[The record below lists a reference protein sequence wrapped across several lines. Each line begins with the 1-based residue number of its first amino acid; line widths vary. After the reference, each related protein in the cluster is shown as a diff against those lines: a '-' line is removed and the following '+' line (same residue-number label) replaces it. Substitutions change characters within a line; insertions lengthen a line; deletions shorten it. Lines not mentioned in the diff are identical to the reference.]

1 MARGNTFVS
10 NKRRTQSANAKSEMN
25 NAPWACWSNRKS
37 IDRILFRFTSE
48 KAESG
53 IRAVFKKI
61 LGTGLSVEELLPGG
75 KNKTRLELLTSV
87 IAELPEPSVK
97 LMAKSFDTPGVL
109 RGSR

>member
-1 MARGNTFVS
+1 M
-10 NKRRTQSANAKSEMN
+10 
-25 NAPWACWSNRKS
+25 
-37 IDRILFRFTSE
+37 LFRFTPE
-48 KAESG
+48 KAERG

-61 LGTGLSVEELLPGG
+61 FGTGLSVEELLPGG

-87 IAELPEPSVK
+87 IAELPDASVK